1 MKPRV
6 LLINPP
12 IYDFAAYDFW
22 LKPLGLLT
30 VAGYL
35 RPFAEMALFDY
46 LDRLDPAAPDR
57 ESSAET
63 FGRGRLPARIIGKPH
78 AFADIPRHYRRYG
91 LGRDVFE
98 RFVSQSGPF
107 DFALIGTVMSYWY
120 PGVAEVIR
128 DVRKYSPGTTIVLG
142 GFYAQACPEHAA
154 GLGADI
160 VVSTPDLSP
169 LYDAIGIGAETA
181 IRPYSPPLWQGY
193 SRLESAAIKLTTG
206 CPFKCT
212 YCWTGQ
218 RGGGFSHRPPA
229 ECIADLET
237 LLGLGAA
244 DIAFYDDALLYEP
257 EATLVPFMRHVIDNN
272 IKVRF
277 HTPNALHAGLVT
289 AELARLMVGAGF
301 KTFYLGFESS
311 SQDFQE
317 RTGSKVFS
325 HQLESAVRH
334 LLAAGAEA
342 RHITAYEILGHPD
355 YDLQQLEQ
363 SMRFAHNLGI
373 RVMLSDF
380 SPIPGTPDGEACR
393 RRVNLDEPLNHNK
406 TAFPIALL
414 GNEQVNLFKELCRQ
428 LNRTL

>member
-1 MKPRV
+1 
-6 LLINPP
+6 
-12 IYDFAAYDFW
+12 
-22 LKPLGLLT
+22 
-30 VAGYL
+30 
-35 RPFAEMALFDY
+35 MALFDY
-46 LDRLDPAAPDR
+46 LDRPDR
-57 ESSAET
+57 VASGGKRSSET
-63 FGRGRLPARIIGKPH
+63 FGRGRLPARIIGKPG

-107 DFALIGTVMSYWY
+107 DFALIGTVMTYWY
-120 PGVAEVIR
+120 PGVAEVIG
-128 DVRKYSPGTTIVLG
+128 DLRKYSPGTRIVLG
-142 GFYAQACPEHAA
+142 GFYAQACGEHAA

-169 LYDAIGIGAETA
+169 LYDAIGIGAKIA
-181 IRPYSPPLWQGY
+181 ARPYSPPLWQGY

-218 RGGGFSHRPPA
+218 RRGGFSHRPSA

-237 LLGLGAA
+237 LLGLGVA

-257 EATLVPFMRHVIDNN
+257 EAGLIPFMRHVIDNN

-289 AELARLMVGAGF
+289 EELAQLMVRAGF

-311 SQDFQE
+311 SQDFQK

-325 HQLESAVRH
+325 HQLESAVSH

-342 RHITAYEILGHPD
+342 GHITAYEILGHPY
-355 YDLQQLEQ
+355 YDLQQLAQ
-363 SMRFAHNLGI
+363 SMQFAHDCGI

-393 RRVNLDEPLNHNK
+393 RWVDLDEPLNHNK
-406 TAFPIALL
+406 TSFPIKLL
-414 GNEQVNLFKELCRQ
+414 GNERVNSFKELCRQ
-428 LNRTL
+428 LNHAL

>member
-35 RPFAEMALFDY
+35 RPFAEMVLFDY
-46 LDRLDPAAPDR
+46 LDRLVPAAPGR
-57 ESSAET
+57 EPSAET
-63 FGRGRLPARIIGKPH
+63 FGRGRLAARIILKPL
-78 AFADIPRHYRRYG
+78 AFADIPRYYRRYG

-107 DFALIGTVMSYWY
+107 DFALIGTVMTYWY

-142 GFYAQACPEHAA
+142 GFYAQACPDHAA

-169 LYDAIGIGAETA
+169 LYNAIGIGTETA
-181 IRPYSPPLWQGY
+181 VRPYSPPLWQGY

-218 RGGGFSHRPPA
+218 RGGRFSHRPPA

-237 LLGLGAA
+237 LIGLGVA

-257 EATLVPFMRHVIDNN
+257 EAALIPFMLHVIDNN

-289 AELARLMVGAGF
+289 GELARLMVRAGF

-311 SQDFQE
+311 SQDFQK
-317 RTGSKVFS
+317 RTGSKVFC

-355 YDLQQLEQ
+355 CDVQQLEE

-393 RRVNLDEPLNHNK
+393 RWVNLDEPLNHNK
-406 TAFPIALL
+406 TAFPIVLL